1 MNLQIIAPL
10 TRPQG
15 AFLQMPQK
23 FRAYV
28 GGFGSGKTWAGC
40 GGLARHF
47 YEHPGVAAG
56 YFAPTYP
63 QIRDIFYPTVEES
76 MADWGL
82 RSKVSEAAHEVNVYR
97 GLRWLGVIKC
107 RSMEDP
113 NSIVGFKI
121 GKALVDE
128 IDVMNQDKAL
138 KAWRKIIARLRHKE
152 KGLQNGIDVTTT
164 PEGFR
169 FVYNEFIKKPRGN
182 PSLQGLYG
190 IVQASTYDNEINLPD
205 DYIPSLLQ
213 SYPPNLI
220 DAYINGQF
228 VNLQTGTVY
237 QQFDRRLN
245 DCKDMEQPGE
255 TLFIGMDFNVGKMAA
270 ITHVKRGGMPRAVD
284 EIINAYDTP
293 DMIKRIRERYWS
305 FKDGNWDRNRQ
316 IRIYPDASGGSRRSV
331 NASETD
337 IALLKAAGFQ
347 VDAPDAN
354 PPVKD
359 RINAMNGMFCNAI
372 GERHY
377 LVNVDRCPTYADC
390 LEQQPWAPNGEPDKT
405 LGLDHPVDAGG
416 YFIHRTYP
424 IVRKTAAFHT
434 INL

>member
-1 MNLQIIAPL
+1 M
-10 TRPQG
+10 
-15 AFLQMPQK
+15 
-23 FRAYV
+23 
-28 GGFGSGKTWAGC
+28 
-40 GGLARHF
+40 
-47 YEHPGVAAG
+47 
-56 YFAPTYP
+56 
-63 QIRDIFYPTVEES
+63 
-76 MADWGL
+76 
-82 RSKVSEAAHEVNVYR
+82 
-97 GLRWLGVIKC
+97 
-107 RSMEDP
+107 
-113 NSIVGFKI
+113 
-121 GKALVDE
+121 
-128 IDVMNQDKAL
+128 
-138 KAWRKIIARLRHKE
+138 
-152 KGLQNGIDVTTT
+152 
-164 PEGFR
+164 
-169 FVYNEFIKKPRGN
+169 
-182 PSLQGLYG
+182 
-190 IVQASTYDNEINLPD
+190 VQASTRDNEKNLPP
-205 DYIPSLLQ
+205 DYIASLMA

-245 DCKDMEQPGE
+245 GCQETEQPGE

-337 IALLKAAGFQ
+337 IALLKAAGFH

-359 RINAMNGMFCNAI
+359 RINAMNGMFCNAM

-390 LEQQPWAPNGEPDKT
+390 LEQQPWAANGEPDKT
-405 LGLDHPVDAGG
+405 LGLDHPVDGAG
-416 YFIHRTYP
+416 YFIHREYP
-424 IVRKTAAFHT
+424 IIRKTAAFHA
-434 INL
+434 INF